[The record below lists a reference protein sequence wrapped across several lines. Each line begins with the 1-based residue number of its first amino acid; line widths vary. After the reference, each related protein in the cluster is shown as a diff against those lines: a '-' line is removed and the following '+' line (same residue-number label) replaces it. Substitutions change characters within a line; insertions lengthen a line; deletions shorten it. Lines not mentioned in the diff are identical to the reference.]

1 MILSFFFLF
10 LIEFPPYEPSQGFYF
25 YFLPAKVN
33 HHLQTAVRTNGGA
46 AAPRM
51 KSLLLAARRVGLI
64 PIQGFEKHLSPLNCS
79 YKELGNT

>member
-1 MILSFFFLF
+1 MSRHKVSI
-10 LIEFPPYEPSQGFYF
+10 F

-33 HHLQTAVRTNGGA
+33 HHLQTAVRPKGGA